1 MNLATRILRPFGA
14 LLIVLACATGAAHA
28 AEPSQAV
35 MLIATERLAGSGFD
49 ETVLVATPLPTG
61 EHIGFIINRP
71 TGLKLATVLP
81 EYAPS
86 RKVIDPVYLGGPLLS
101 GSLFVL
107 ARQVPQGSDGDVI
120 PLVPGLVLAMD
131 AATVDRV
138 IETMP
143 NDARYLAGLV
153 VWEPGELDA
162 EIRAGAWEV
171 RAADAGAVFHANPA
185 GLWEELHTESG
196 GSRMWVSADCESY
209 WQSPSPSDLLLEVR
223 RQSEQMTTAAA
234 EIDWEGAFV
243 AVGAARA
250 ALDRLRVL
258 TLAPTGADGSRLER
272 RHVDADGLRE
282 PLIGAEAAVRS
293 RELSALALYGREMT
307 ELADRLLAACELDGP
322 PGIPAVALALESES
336 ARLSS
341 APTLDIV
348 ACGAARSRS
357 GCALN

>member
-71 TGLKLATVLP
+71 TGLKLAAVLP
-81 EYAPS
+81 EYGPS

-153 VWEPGELDA
+153 VWEPGELDE
-162 EIRAGAWEV
+162 EIRAGAWEL

-185 GLWEELHTESG
+185 RLWEELHTESG
-196 GSRMWVSADCESY
+196 GSRMWVSTDCESY
-209 WQSPSPSDLLLEVR
+209 WQSPRPSDLLLEVR

-243 AVGAARA
+243 AVRAARA

-258 TLAPTGADGSRLER
+258 TGGDGSRLER

-282 PLIGAEAAVRS
+282 LLIGAEAAVRS
-293 RELSALALYGREMT
+293 RELSALALYGGEMT
-307 ELADRLLAACELDGP
+307 ELADQLLAACELDP
-322 PGIPAVALALESES
+322 PGVPAVALALESDS
-336 ARLSS
+336 ARPSS
-341 APTLDIV
+341 APALDIL